1 MRRPHYIYTE
11 LKNDPEFKKLDPI
24 VFKED
29 VYDWVLIST
38 EDPDTGNRK
47 TMYPDEITA
56 DDYRNFYEDI
66 SVDDIED
73 EDWGEEVW

>member
-1 MRRPHYIYTE
+1 
-11 LKNDPEFKKLDPI
+11 
-24 VFKED
+24 
-29 VYDWVLIST
+29 
-38 EDPDTGNRK
+38 
-47 TMYPDEITA
+47 MYPDEITA